1 MRYRLHTALFTLL
14 TVIATGCQI
23 ADQAIDLIT
32 PSNQPNILKKQDI
45 RLLSELNSVS
55 GEAIQSHHGEVL
67 AVRPV
72 PENSS
77 LAVTVGKDKKVVI
90 WDLPSGQGTL
100 IRQLVEPPTVAAI
113 GANRALVAYANDSGI
128 FVECIQ
134 GCSKTFSLKQLKSRP
149 SSIVFHKD
157 DSSLVIGGLDG
168 RVYRWRFM
176 EEQETSTTEERE
188 MMVERYF
195 AHSAVVSAVAPHPA
209 GRAFFSADW
218 SGNLIGWTS
227 YSADAYG
234 GEFDK
239 NLFRGRFY
247 ADIPNAMF
255 ARRLSDRGICVMS
268 ISRNGERLALGLEDG
283 NVEVWEV
290 RGFTLAAKKLIHNGR
305 VVSVDISGD
314 GTRVVSAGKDTKVR
328 VAELVDDP
336 LHQINP
342 YALPKL
348 LQEVS
353 ENPIPLADRVTFVS
367 PSQVVVT
374 TKQGNLAE
382 IRVQGSPA
390 PVPTQKPQKA
400 APADTDY

>member
-1 MRYRLHTALFTLL
+1 MQHRLSTALFALIA
-14 TVIATGCQI
+14 VISTGCQI
-23 ADQAIDLIT
+23 AVQAIDLVT
-32 PSNQPNILKKQDI
+32 PSEPANILKEQDI
-45 RLLSELNSVS
+45 PSFADLKPSS
-55 GEAIQSHHGEVL
+55 GATIQSHQGEVL

-72 PENSS
+72 PGNSS
-77 LAVTVGKDKKVVI
+77 LIVTVGKDKKVVM

-100 IRQLVEPPTVAAI
+100 IRQLNEQPIVATL
-113 GANRALVAYANDSGI
+113 GAKRALVAFATDSGI

-134 GCSKTFSLKQLKSRP
+134 GCSKTFSFKQLKSRP
-149 SSIVFHKD
+149 SSLVFHKD
-157 DSSLVIGGLDG
+157 DTSLVIGGLDG

-176 EEQETSTTEERE
+176 EEQESSTTEERE

-195 AHSAVVSAVAPHPA
+195 AHSAVVSTVAPHPA

-218 SGNLIGWTS
+218 SGNLIGWSS
-227 YSADAYG
+227 YSADAFG
-234 GEFDK
+234 GAFDK

-247 ADIPNAMF
+247 ADIPNAIF
-255 ARRLSDRGICVMS
+255 ASRLPDRGVCSMA
-268 ISRNGERLALGLEDG
+268 ISHNGERLALGLEDG

-290 RGFTLAAKKLIHNGR
+290 RGFTLAAKKLLHNGR

-328 VAELVDDP
+328 VTELVDDP
-336 LHQINP
+336 AHQINP

-353 ENPIPLADRVTFVS
+353 ENPIPLADLVTFIS
-367 PSQVVVT
+367 PNQVVVT

-382 IRVQGSPA
+382 IRVQGTPA
-390 PVPTQKPQKA
+390 PVPTPKPKKA

>member
-1 MRYRLHTALFTLL
+1 MQYRLPTSLFTL
-14 TVIATGCQI
+14 IAIISTGCQI
-23 ADQAIDLIT
+23 AVQAIDLAT
-32 PSNQPNILKKQDI
+32 SSEPTNILKQKEI
-45 RLLSELNSVS
+45 PLLAHLNSAT
-55 GEAIQSHHGEVL
+55 GEGIQSHQGEVL

-72 PENSS
+72 PGDSS
-77 LAVTVGKDKKVVI
+77 LVVTVGKDKKVVI
-90 WDLPSGQGTL
+90 WDLPSGRGTL
-100 IRQLVEPPTVAAI
+100 IRQLTEPPTIAAI

-128 FVECIQ
+128 FVECIR
-134 GCSKTFSLKQLKSRP
+134 GCSETFSLKQLKSRP

-176 EEQETSTTEERE
+176 EEQEASSTEERE

-255 ARRLSDRGICVMS
+255 ANRLPDRGICAIS

-290 RGFTLAAKKLIHNGR
+290 RGFSLAAKKLMHNGR

-348 LQEVS
+348 LQDVS
-353 ENPIPLADRVTFVS
+353 ENPIPLADRVSFIS

-374 TKQGNLAE
+374 TKEGNLAE
-382 IRVQGSPA
+382 IRVQGTPA
-390 PVPTQKPQKA
+390 PVPTPKPQKA